1 MEKMGEGMRIH
12 ISLASK
18 ELLDRVMLTI
28 QKAFKK
34 ESEEKQRLVDAEKKA
49 TAAVKTMGK
58 KVQSD

>member
-28 QKAFKK
+28 QKALKNNNVLF
-34 ESEEKQRLVDAEKKA
+34 RWVDS
-49 TAAVKTMGK
+49 AVTPVDFWILG
-58 KVQSD
+58 